1 MHKDA
6 TKRAIELAVEKV
18 GSLARVAENLTQTGG
33 KPLTRQA
40 ISQWVKVPPR
50 HVLALEELSGV
61 SRYELRPDVFGP
73 APAPKR
79 SRAA

>member
-6 TKRAIELAVEKV
+6 TQRAIKLAVEKV
-18 GSLARVAENLTQTGG
+18 GSLVRVAEKLSVSNG

-40 ISQWVKVPPR
+40 ISQWEKVPPR

-73 APAPKR
+73 APSSKR